1 MWSKATL
8 ALLVF
13 FTLFV
18 KFVQADNAFAGCFS
32 ILPSATTQATGTFS
46 SATACD
52 AACPNNKH
60 SFYQL
65 STKNCYC
72 TDKYPSEGYF
82 QLGTADACNNPAHY
96 DARITHTSFT
106 WRPTCY
112 STAPTGLTFSGLTG
126 PDTCLKN
133 CGTSLG
139 ATFYVDSIDGNY
151 QCACG
156 QPNSF
161 GSTAACGPGTYFYYY
176 HTAAQASQGLSRRR
190 KIEEERKRGIHT
202 YCPKGLT
209 PCQIEDIP
217 GAYEC
222 IDTNAELESCGGCLY
237 GSLSSPNATIGQDC
251 SSVQATLGGV
261 TCESGRCVAYKC
273 KSGYTL
279 IDQQCVPRKG
289 YSVSSKAKTKR
300 RRI

>member
-1 MWSKATL
+1 MWGLYYT
-8 ALLVF
+8 ALLLVGF
-13 FTLFV
+13 NCLRFAR
-18 KFVQADNAFAGCFS
+18 ADNAFAGCF
-32 ILPSATTQATGTFS
+32 LVTPSGTTQVSGTFS

-65 STKNCYC
+65 SSQSCYC
-72 TDKYPSEGYF
+72 TDKYPAEGNF
-82 QLGTADACNNPAHY
+82 ETGTADACSNSSYY

-112 STAPTGLTFSGLTG
+112 STAPSGLSFSSITG

-139 ATFYVDSIDGNY
+139 ATFYVSSVDGNY

-156 QPNSF
+156 QPTSF
-161 GSTAACGPGTYFYYY
+161 GSTATCGPGTYFYYY

-190 KIEEERKRGIHT
+190 KIEEERKRGVHT
-202 YCPKGLT
+202 YCPKGFT
-209 PCQIEDIP
+209 PCQIGETS

-222 IDTNAELESCGGCLY
+222 IDTSAELESCGGCLH
-237 GSLSSPNATIGQDC
+237 GSLNSPNATTGQDC
-251 SSVQATLGGV
+251 TNIPATLGGV

-273 KSGYTL
+273 RPGYDLT
-279 IDQQCVPRKG
+279 DQQCHLREEIRT
-289 YSVSSKAKTKR
+289 KTKKR
-300 RRI
+300 RA